1 MATDNEYV
9 SYARDCVRLAGLT
22 NDPELR
28 ERLLD
33 MARAW
38 MAVSMREEE
47 VPETNS
53 IETSQP
59 IGTKGHINFRALGP
73 KF

>member
-1 MATDNEYV
+1 MTTDNEYV

-38 MAVSMREEE
+38 MAVMREEE
-47 VPETNS
+47 VPETNPLKPAS
-53 IETSQP
+53 PLEPEVT
-59 IGTKGHINFRALGP
+59 
-73 KF
+73 

>member
-38 MAVSMREEE
+38 MAVFMREEE
-47 VPETNS
+47 VPETNPLKPAS
-53 IETSQP
+53 PLE
-59 IGTKGHINFRALGP
+59 P
-73 KF
+73 KVR

>member
-38 MAVSMREEE
+38 MAVFMREEE
-47 VPETNS
+47 VPETNPLKPAS
-53 IETSQP
+53 PLE
-59 IGTKGHINFRALGP
+59 P
-73 KF
+73 KAT

>member
-38 MAVSMREEE
+38 MAVMREEE
-47 VPETNS
+47 VPETNPLKPAS
-53 IETSQP
+53 PLEPEVT
-59 IGTKGHINFRALGP
+59 
-73 KF
+73 